1 MIIIVRAGLSTNHRQ
16 MAKDDEA
23 QRGVVASCG
32 RRCTSVG
39 RISVGAKKERKE
51 KIFFKKNPRLQD
63 GKIHDWVSAL
73 VRLAFFSSLLPFP
86 LSLPIIH
93 TPLGAPSEYH
103 LSRYVL
109 PISLLSLL
117 FLLLFLLPPN

>member
-1 MIIIVRAGLSTNHRQ
+1 VIIIVRAGLSTNHRQ

-51 KIFFKKNPRLQD
+51 KIFLK
-63 GKIHDWVSAL
+63 KIHGFRTGKSTIG
-73 VRLAFFSSLLPFP
+73 
-86 LSLPIIH
+86 SLP
-93 TPLGAPSEYH
+93 
-103 LSRYVL
+103 
-109 PISLLSLL
+109 
-117 FLLLFLLPPN
+117 